1 MKENAHKNPLPP
13 SSEASLVWSGDGISH
28 RDIIIRLMLND
39 YARRYG
45 LDTPLDLTRFN
56 GLLAAIRQPL
66 ATKVEI
72 AVWYGHEP
80 DHLAVN

>member
-1 MKENAHKNPLPP
+1 MTHKQV
-13 SSEASLVWSGDGISH
+13 SSEDCSPWCSYATPD
-28 RDIIIRLMLND
+28 RDIILRLTLDD
-39 YARRYG
+39 YVRRFG
-45 LDTPLDLTRFN
+45 PDTPLDLVRLN

-66 ATKVEI
+66 ATMAEI

>member
-13 SSEASLVWSGDGISH
+13 SSAGCLAWCSYAISD
-28 RDIIIRLMLND
+28 REIMLRLTLND
-39 YARRYG
+39 YVRRFG
-45 LDTPLDLTRFN
+45 PDTPLDLTRLN

-66 ATKVEI
+66 ATKAEI
-72 AVWYGHEP
+72 AVWYGAEP